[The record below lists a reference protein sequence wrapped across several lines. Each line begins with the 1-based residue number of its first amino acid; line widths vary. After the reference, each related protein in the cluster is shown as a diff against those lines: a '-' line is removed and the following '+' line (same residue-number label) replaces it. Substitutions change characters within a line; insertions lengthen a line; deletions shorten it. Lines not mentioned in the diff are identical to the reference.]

1 MKDRAFSVWSA
12 AVDLV
17 ALGVLTLIL
26 CIPVVTICPGT
37 IPITPL
43 GRESAK
49 SAAVSRARWKVL

>member
-26 CIPVVTICPGT
+26 ASP
-37 IPITPL
+37 
-43 GRESAK
+43 
-49 SAAVSRARWKVL
+49 W